1 MPDVNKFEV
10 FCSIVIGESFEYQ
23 LSYVVNFMIMIMM
36 ILHYVMMIIHDVN
49 IMIVVHYIS
58 MIIVHDVTLDEKYR
72 FSIAET
78 PLKLC

>member
-10 FCSIVIGESFEYQ
+10 FCSIVIEESIEYQ
-23 LSYVVNFMIMIMM
+23 LSSVVNFMIMIMM

-58 MIIVHDVTLDEKYR
+58 MIIVHDVSVMIIHYVMMVIHYVFT
-72 FSIAET
+72 
-78 PLKLC
+78 

>member
-10 FCSIVIGESFEYQ
+10 FCSIVIGESFEYE

-49 IMIVVHYIS
+49 IMIVVHDVNV
-58 MIIVHDVTLDEKYR
+58 MIIHYVMMVIHYVFT
-72 FSIAET
+72 
-78 PLKLC
+78 